1 MSEQQHRLRF
11 VLILGTLSATGPLSI
26 DLYLPALP
34 QMMRQFQTSASL
46 IQLSLTACL
55 LGLAFG
61 QLIAGPLSDHYGR
74 KRPLIIGFLVFAL
87 ASLLIAMAHSIT
99 MLIVM
104 RFIQGLAGASG
115 QVLSRAVARDLFSGH
130 ALTNFY
136 AILNAVNGVFPIIA
150 PIIGGYMIRFVPWEA
165 VFILLGVIGVVLT
178 GLIVIGIPE
187 TLAPEKRLTGPVFA
201 TFKSFGTLIELPG
214 FLRNIVIT
222 GLVYG
227 CLFSYISAS
236 TFIYQQL
243 FHLSAQAFSLFYAIN
258 GLGIVIGSGLPS
270 RVNRLSERV
279 QMKIGMVLVLLDSMI
294 LLLGSWLHF
303 SLIAVAVLLWCLVVF
318 VGMLLTL
325 TTAIIMNQTPQNAGS
340 ASALIGLSQNA
351 FGGISSPLVGLFG
364 TASYAPMAGLI
375 LIYSLGALGLSYKK
389 RV

>member
-74 KRPLIIGFLVFAL
+74 KRPLIVGFLVFAL

-165 VFILLGVIGVVLT
+165 VFILLGVVGLVLA

-201 TFKSFGTLIELPG
+201 TFKSFKTLIELPG

-222 GLVYG
+222 GMVYG

-243 FHLSAQAFSLFYAIN
+243 FHLSAQALACF
-258 GLGIVIGSGLPS
+258 
-270 RVNRLSERV
+270 
-279 QMKIGMVLVLLDSMI
+279 
-294 LLLGSWLHF
+294 
-303 SLIAVAVLLWCLVVF
+303 
-318 VGMLLTL
+318 
-325 TTAIIMNQTPQNAGS
+325 TP
-340 ASALIGLSQNA
+340 
-351 FGGISSPLVGLFG
+351 
-364 TASYAPMAGLI
+364 
-375 LIYSLGALGLSYKK
+375 
-389 RV
+389 